1 MPEPEPVPDSKR
13 KRLQPDPNTKSRHT
27 TNGEP
32 LPTTDPVAEWTT
44 EHVCTWAAAIGL
56 PEQPCVANLRSGRV
70 DGAALL
76 EIESDEM
83 RDELQFPIGERKRLL
98 RHVARLRE
106 LVADGA

>member
-1 MPEPEPVPDSKR
+1 
-13 KRLQPDPNTKSRHT
+13 
-27 TNGEP
+27 
-32 LPTTDPVAEWTT
+32 
-44 EHVCTWAAAIGL
+44 
-56 PEQPCVANLRSGRV
+56 V

-106 LVADGA
+106 MAADDG